1 MSMAPNAA
9 RGRLLSLM
17 KKELRQIRR
26 DKRLMASL
34 IVPPTLMILLFGF
47 ALSPNVRGLKLGVA
61 DYSQTQES
69 RELVAVLSRTQA
81 FEMSGFYTS
90 EPALEEDLVASRLD
104 VGIVIPRDFAKQRL
118 RGESPIIQIL
128 LNAVNANTAQI
139 AQGYTE
145 ATVAWFHQHS
155 AAGGLPVVGLPSMV
169 RRRPPAAVIPHM
181 AFLYNPG
188 LVSSWF
194 IVTGVFGLQM
204 ILSCSLIAAGTMIRE
219 KESGTIEQLLMTPA
233 DALEIV
239 LAKMTP
245 LALLMVISVTI
256 VITVIR
262 VVFHVPM
269 RGNILLLLLAA
280 GLCVLAGIGL
290 GTMIATFAKT
300 AAQTQLISFFV
311 NPPIAVLSGAM
322 TPVEAMPAWLQ
333 PWTVLNPVRHFAI
346 IARGVMVKGSGM
358 SVLYPHFLALA
369 LMSVV
374 LVTLSAWRFRRQLS

>member
-1 MSMAPNAA
+1 MSAA
-9 RGRLLSLM
+9 GNQVKGRLWSLM

-26 DKRLMASL
+26 DRRLMLSL
-34 IVPPTLMILLFGF
+34 VVPPTLMILLFGF

-69 RELVAVLSRTQA
+69 RELIAVLSRTQA
-81 FEMSGFYTS
+81 FVLSGFYTS
-90 EPALEEDLVASRLD
+90 EVALQDDLVASRLD
-104 VGIVIPRDFAKQRL
+104 LGIVIPRDFAKQRL
-118 RGESPIIQIL
+118 RGESPVVQVL

-145 ATVAWFHQHS
+145 ATVAWFNQQS
-155 AAGGLPVVGLPSMV
+155 AAGRLPVVALPSMV
-169 RRRPPAAVIPHM
+169 RARPPAAVIPRV

-188 LVSSWF
+188 LVTAWF

-245 LALLMVISVTI
+245 LFLLMMISVAL
-256 VITVIR
+256 VITTIR
-262 VVFHVPM
+262 VVFHVPL
-269 RGNILLLLLAA
+269 RGNFLLLWLAA
-280 GLCVLAGIGL
+280 ALCVLAGIGL

-333 PWTVLNPVRHFAI
+333 PWTQLNPVRHFAI

-358 SVLYPHFLALA
+358 SVLYPHFLALL
-369 LMSVV
+369 LMSLA